1 MRNIEK
7 GTLFLI
13 LPTDIVTDNNTNLL
27 QTPRNKVDAK
37 YNTLNQTTIDQY
49 KVNRRCQKD
58 IQILTHDPAYKA
70 AIKRRYGPSAQR
82 ITNNFA
88 NFINKI

>member
-13 LPTDIVTDNNTNLL
+13 LPTDIVTDKNNNLL

-37 YNTLNQTTIDQY
+37 YNALNKTTIDQY
-49 KVNRRCQKD
+49 KVNRRCQKN
-58 IQILTHDPAYKA
+58 IQILTDDPAYKG
-70 AIKRRYGPSAQR
+70 AIKIRYGPSAQK
-82 ITNNFA
+82 IINNLA
-88 NFINKI
+88 NFINQI